1 MHLRSSSCAAL
12 SLPYA
17 RVAKGSL
24 PSQAAMLAHVSCAFF
39 KGQVP
44 IHCWNAYAGDFAGQ
58 SCVEG
63 LVLRGFADSKWHR
76 GMASWDLLFLIPM
89 TSPVLH

>member
-1 MHLRSSSCAAL
+1 M
-12 SLPYA
+12 
-17 RVAKGSL
+17 AKGSL
-24 PSQAAMLAHVSCAFF
+24 PSQAAMLAHVSCVFF

-63 LVLRGFADSKWHR
+63 LVSRGFADSKRHR
-76 GMASWDLLFLIPM
+76 GMASWVLFSLIPA
-89 TSPVLH
+89 TSLVLH